1 MSAAETVTWAQLR
14 RAAEARLRE
23 AGVDEPGVE
32 ARWLLEE
39 VSGLDAA
46 EQAAEARAPA
56 TRRATSALGEL
67 VDRRLAGEPLQYVLG
82 SWSFRGIDLLVDRRV
97 LIPRPETEI
106 VAQVAIDEVAATG
119 ERVGPPD
126 AWSGDH
132 TTYTVADLGTGS
144 GALALALAFALP
156 DAAVWATEIDDDAL
170 AVARANVAGAGTP
183 SARVR
188 IAAGSWFA
196 ALPEALRGRLR
207 LVVANPPYVAEHEV
221 AALPAVVA
229 DWEPRRALVSGP
241 SGREAIDEIVRAAP
255 GWLDP
260 SGVLVVELA
269 PHQAGPV
276 AQLASAVGF
285 AFVEVRPDL
294 TGRDRVLVAR
304 RRLH

>member
-1 MSAAETVTWAQLR
+1 VTWAELR
-14 RAAEARLRE
+14 RGAEERLRE
-23 AGVDEPGVE
+23 AGVDDPGVE
-32 ARWLLEE
+32 ARWMLEE

-46 EQAAEARAPA
+46 EQVSEARAPA
-56 TRRATSALGEL
+56 TRRATSGLAEL
-67 VDRRLAGEPLQYVLG
+67 VERRLAGEPLQYVLG

-97 LIPRPETEI
+97 LIPRPETEV

-119 ERVGPPD
+119 ERVGRPD
-126 AWSGDH
+126 AWGGDL

-156 DAAVWATEIDDDAL
+156 EAEVWATDVDDDAL
-170 AVARANVAGAGTP
+170 KVARANVAGAGTP

-188 IAAGSWFA
+188 IAAGSWFG
-196 ALPEALRGRLR
+196 ALPEDLQGRLR

-221 AALPAVVA
+221 ADLPAIVA

-241 SGREAIDEIVRAAP
+241 SGREAIDEIVRAALE
-255 GWLDP
+255 WLDP
-260 SGVLVVELA
+260 SGALVVELA

-276 AQLASAVGF
+276 AELAMSVGF
-285 AFVEVRPDL
+285 ASVEVRPDL

-304 RRLH
+304 RRVP